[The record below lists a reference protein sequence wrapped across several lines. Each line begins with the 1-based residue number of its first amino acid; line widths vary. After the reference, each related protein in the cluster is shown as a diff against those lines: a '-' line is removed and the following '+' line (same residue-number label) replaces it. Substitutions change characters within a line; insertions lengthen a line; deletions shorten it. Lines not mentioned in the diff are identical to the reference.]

1 MAGIV
6 LTVLKILGVA
16 VLIIFPLILILLL
29 LVLFFPIRYSFAGR
43 VDDPEGSSEI
53 LHLDLKKDVSCL
65 MQISWLM
72 GLVRAQASF
81 DGKPHLEAKI
91 FGISLPVSRLMK
103 KMEKGEKGKEKKEEK
118 KEEKKYTIDEKIEHV
133 LNQIEKILAS
143 IEDLIYVLN
152 TERGYRTRQFLTRVL
167 LPPVLRLAPEEW
179 GITGVV
185 GLGDP
190 ARSAKVFSV
199 QGLLYPVTA
208 GHVAVGTEYELYRYD
223 LSAASRGRI
232 RIFSLVSA
240 VVRVIMYRD
249 FRRMIK
255 RIRRGLSASNGNG
268 NGHRYKSKNG
278 NSRKE
283 GSNKEN
289 AA

>member
-6 LTVLKILGVA
+6 LAVLRILGFA
-16 VLIIFPLILILLL
+16 VLIILLLILILLL
-29 LVLFFPIRYSFAGR
+29 LILFCPIRYSFAGR
-43 VDDPEGSSEI
+43 VNDPEGSSEI
-53 LHLDLKKDVSCL
+53 LHLDLKKDVSGL
-65 MQISWLM
+65 MVVTWLM
-72 GLVRAQASF
+72 GLVRAEASF
-81 DGKPHLEAKI
+81 DGKPCLKAKI
-91 FGISLPVSRLMK
+91 FGISIPCSKLLK
-103 KMEKGEKGKEKKEEK
+103 NMEKGKKGKEKKEEK

-152 TERGYRTRQFLTRVL
+152 TERGYRTRQFLTRIL
-167 LPPVLRLAPEEW
+167 LPPVLRMAPEEW
-179 GITGVV
+179 GITGVI

-208 GHVAVGTEYELYRYD
+208 GHVAIGTEYELYRYD

-232 RIFSLVSA
+232 RAVSLVSA
-240 VVRVIMYRD
+240 AVRVIMYRD

-255 RIRRGLSASNGNG
+255 RIRRGPSASAENGSGHKVGRPKANGN
-268 NGHRYKSKNG
+268 KE

-283 GSNKEN
+283 N